1 MLEQALN
8 RYRGDLLDGEPVGD
22 WHVEHR
28 DRFQRLYV
36 DGLMQLGALAD
47 GGGAAAKAAEAYRR
61 VLARD
66 ELHEEAL
73 VALMRCH
80 AAVGERAQAL
90 RIYARYVERLRKELD
105 CDPGDAAVELAEELQ
120 QARLRPSQGAVRT
133 FSSFW
138 LSKRTSFWITT
149 RDAH

>member
-28 DRFQRLYV
+28 DRFQRMYV
-36 DGLMQLGALAD
+36 DGLMQLGAWQMAEERPS
-47 GGGAAAKAAEAYRR
+47 KAAEAYRR

-66 ELHEEAL
+66 ELHEDAL

-90 RIYARYVERLRKELD
+90 RIYARYVERLREELD
-105 CDPGDAAVELAEELQ
+105 CEPGDEVNELSEALKMGSD
-120 QARLRPSQGAVRT
+120 PN
-133 FSSFW
+133 
-138 LSKRTSFWITT
+138 
-149 RDAH
+149 